1 MSIRSHW
8 GNIGS
13 RVRLASDCRLPAL
26 CPDSA
31 GAVVGSDSKNI
42 TPLRR
47 NALISANWR
56 HRAKLVGE
64 KMTID
69 DYLRLIDE
77 AKVYDVAR
85 RTPLELATNLSLRLG
100 NRILMKREDLQ
111 PVFSFKL
118 RGAYNRIANLPQ
130 EALDAG
136 VICSSAGNHAQ
147 GVALAARR
155 RNVRAVIVMPTT
167 TPSIKVDAV
176 VSLGGEVILHG
187 DNYDE
192 AYSRAKEL
200 EAAQGLTFIHPFDD
214 PAVIA
219 GQGTIGREII
229 DQLEEDVQAIF
240 VPIGGGGLIAG
251 IGAYVKGKRPDIKII
266 GIEPEDSAA
275 MRDSLAA
282 NEIVTLDH
290 VGIFADGVAVRRVG
304 DETFRLCQQLV
315 DEVVTVD
322 TDQICAGIR
331 DIFEDTRSIVE
342 PAGALAV
349 AGAKKYI
356 AAKHIEGG
364 AFVVIN
370 CGANVNFDRLRHIA
384 ERAAVGEQRE
394 MLLGVEIPEKPG
406 SFHTFCEAIGRRG
419 ITEFNY
425 RYSDARKAHIFVC
438 VELRNGAAEHAELVE
453 KLTELG
459 FPFADLSDNEM
470 AKLHVRHMVGG
481 SAAKIANERIFR
493 FEFPERPGALLG
505 FLKAIGT
512 DWNISLFHYR
522 NHGSDYGRIL
532 AGIQV
537 PDDESKELE
546 AHLSDL
552 GYSYSEESDNPAYT
566 MFLS

>member
-1 MSIRSHW
+1 
-8 GNIGS
+8 
-13 RVRLASDCRLPAL
+13 
-26 CPDSA
+26 
-31 GAVVGSDSKNI
+31 
-42 TPLRR
+42 
-47 NALISANWR
+47 
-56 HRAKLVGE
+56 
-64 KMTID
+64 MTVD
-69 DYLRLIDE
+69 DYIALIDE
-77 AKVYDVAR
+77 ASVYDVASE
-85 RTPLELATNLSLRLG
+85 TPLELASNLSARIG

-111 PVFSFKL
+111 LVFSFKL
-118 RGAYNRIANLPQ
+118 RGAYNKLVTLSQ
-130 EALDAG
+130 DALDAG

-147 GVALAARR
+147 GVALAAQRKK
-155 RNVRAVIVMPTT
+155 VRAVIVMPVT
-167 TPSIKVDAV
+167 TPTIKVDAV
-176 VSLGGEVILHG
+176 RSLGGEVILHG
-187 DNYDE
+187 DTYDD
-192 AYSRAKEL
+192 AYARAKEL
-200 EAAQGLTFIHPFDD
+200 EQEQGLTFIHPFND

-219 GQGTIGREII
+219 GQGTIGRELLQ
-229 DQLEEDVQAIF
+229 QLEEDVQAVF

-251 IGAYVKGKRPDIKII
+251 IAAYIKGKSPHIKII
-266 GIEPEDSAA
+266 GVQPEDSAA

-282 NEIVTLDH
+282 GKMVTLDH

-304 DETFRLCQQLV
+304 DETFRLCQELV

-356 AAKHIEGG
+356 ASNSIEGKT
-364 AFVVIN
+364 FVVIN

-406 SFHTFCEAIGRRG
+406 SFRKFCEAIGRRG

-425 RYSDARKAHIFVC
+425 RYSDSRKAHIFVG
-438 VELRNGAAEHAELVE
+438 VELRHGAEEHAELVDS
-453 KLTELG
+453 LTKLG
-459 FPFADLSDNEM
+459 FPLVDLSDNEM

-481 SAAKIANERIFR
+481 SAAKIKNERIFR
-493 FEFPERPGALLG
+493 FEFPERPGALLD
-505 FLKAIGT
+505 FLKAIGN

-537 PDDESKELE
+537 PDEDSDELE
-546 AHLSDL
+546 AHLDDL
-552 GYSYSEESDNPAYT
+552 GYSYSEESDNPAYA